1 MPAFSGMTATP
12 TGKGSKPDRPAC
24 CMDESRNSTR
34 MAEAAARL
42 DAVAEVPVA
51 RPLRLPDTPHQRAV
65 AHDMLLRESS
75 RLSTWIDI
83 GALVGMLMLFSLS
96 FELALW
102 KFATAPIGGDPQALE
117 FVKSAIARDLLIP
130 TLVVRAII
138 VMLLL
143 RVVIGRRRQTSAS
156 IGLER
161 SRLGANVLLGVATTG
176 VAALLSGVTMM
187 SLYWFWPGLWH
198 QMQENAE
205 RIMTLVPR
213 LHPIRA
219 ALVAITVGVY
229 EELLFRGFLMTRLR
243 RGLGSWTAS
252 VVVSTAVFTSLH
264 GMDQTSAA
272 LVLIT
277 VLSLVFSAVTIWRRS
292 IVPAI
297 VAHTLWDFSQ
307 FVYLYYVAGDQWT

>member
-1 MPAFSGMTATP
+1 MTATP

-34 MAEAAARL
+34 IEEAAARL

-51 RPLRLPDTPHQRAV
+51 RPLRLPDPPRQRAT
-65 AHDMLLRESS
+65 AHHMLLHDSS
-75 RLSTWIDI
+75 RFSTWVDI
-83 GALVGMLMLFSLS
+83 GVVVGMLMLFSLS
-96 FELALW
+96 VELALW
-102 KFATAPIGGDPQALE
+102 KFATAPIGGDSKALE
-117 FVKSAIARDLLIP
+117 TVESDVARVLLVP

-138 VMLLL
+138 VMLILL
-143 RVVIGRRRQTSAS
+143 VVIGRRRQTSAS

-161 SRLGANVLLGVATTG
+161 SRLGTNVLLGVATTG
-176 VAALLSGVTMM
+176 VAALLAAVTMM
-187 SLYWFWPGLWH
+187 CLYWFWPGLGR

-205 RIMTLVPR
+205 RIMTMVPR
-213 LHPIRA
+213 LHPIMF

-252 VVVSTAVFTSLH
+252 VVISTAVFTSLH
-264 GMDQTSAA
+264 GMDQTPAA

-297 VAHTLWDFSQ
+297 VAHALWDFSQ
-307 FVYLYYVAGDQWT
+307 FVYLYYVAGDLWT

>member
-1 MPAFSGMTATP
+1 MTATP
-12 TGKGSKPDRPAC
+12 TGKGSEPDRLAC
-24 CMDESRNSTR
+24 CMDESHNSTR
-34 MAEAAARL
+34 AEEVAARL
-42 DAVAEVPVA
+42 DAAAEVPVA
-51 RPLRLPDTPHQRAV
+51 RPLRIPDPPSQRAT

-75 RLSTWIDI
+75 RPSTWIDI
-83 GALVGMLMLFSLS
+83 GLMVGMLMLFSLTV
-96 FELALW
+96 ELALW
-102 KFATAPIGGDPQALE
+102 KFATAPIGGHPQALE
-117 FVKSAIARDLLIP
+117 SQESAVARDLLIP
-130 TLVVRAII
+130 TLAARAII
-138 VMLLL
+138 AVLILWFIL
-143 RVVIGRRRQTSAS
+143 RRRGQTSAS

-176 VAALLSGVTMM
+176 VAALLSAVTMM
-187 SLYWFWPGLWH
+187 SLYWFWPGLGR

-205 RIMTLVPR
+205 RIMVLVPR
-213 LHPIRA
+213 LHPILF
-219 ALVAITVGVY
+219 ALLAITVGVY

-297 VAHTLWDFSQ
+297 VAHALWDFSQ
-307 FVYLYYVAGDQWT
+307 FVYLYYEAGDRWT

>member
-1 MPAFSGMTATP
+1 MTATP
-12 TGKGSKPDRPAC
+12 TGIGSKPDRPVC

-34 MAEAAARL
+34 IEEAAARL
-42 DAVAEVPVA
+42 DAAAEVPVA
-51 RPLRLPDTPHQRAV
+51 RPLRLPDPPRPRAT

-75 RLSTWIDI
+75 RSAAWLDI
-83 GALVGMLMLFSLS
+83 GVVVGMLMLFSLS
-96 FELALW
+96 VELAFW
-102 KFATAPIGGDPQALE
+102 HIATAPIGDDPQALE
-117 FVKSAIARDLLIP
+117 TVQSAVARVLLVP

-138 VMLLL
+138 AVLILW
-143 RVVIGRRRQTSAS
+143 VVIRRRRQTSAS

-176 VAALLSGVTMM
+176 VAALLAAVTMM
-187 SLYWFWPGLWH
+187 SLFWFWPGLGR

-205 RIMTLVPR
+205 RIMMLVPP
-213 LHPIRA
+213 LHPIMFVP
-219 ALVAITVGVY
+219 LAITVGVY

-243 RGLGSWTAS
+243 RGLGGWTAS
-252 VVVSTAVFTSLH
+252 VVISTVVFTSLH
-264 GMDQTSAA
+264 GMDQTPAA

-297 VAHTLWDFSQ
+297 VAHALWDFSQ
-307 FVYLYYVAGDQWT
+307 FVYLYYAAGDRWT